1 MEKHFDIYVN
11 GSQQPRKY
19 AWGFVVNEG
28 PVILHVT
35 SGEGKN
41 QQALAMKNGAGEIE
55 ATIRALKWAKKQ
67 AATKVTIHYD
77 YEGVKAWAEGEWQA
91 ENEVIARYV
100 EFIKPQLGWVDFVK
114 KDVRR

>member
-28 PVILHVT
+28 PVMLHMT

-41 QQALAMKNGAGEIE
+41 PQALAMKNGGGEIE
-55 ATIRALKWAKKQ
+55 AVIRALKWAKKQ
-67 AATKVTIHYD
+67 QNTTVTIHYD
-77 YEGVKAWAEGEWQA
+77 YEGIRAWAKGEWPP
-91 ENEVIARYV
+91 ENEFVQQYV
-100 EFIKPQLGWVDFVK
+100 DFLEDKLAWIDFVK
-114 KDVRR
+114 KDVKR